1 VPRELDVHLVMDN
14 YATHKTPLI
23 RKWLAKRPR
32 WHVHLTPTS
41 SSWLNQVERF
51 FALLTDK
58 KIRRGVYRSVAA
70 LGADIASF
78 IERHNAD
85 PKPFRWTK
93 SADDILASI
102 ERFCRYNA
110 RKKTRP
116 DVANFSFRTLALVRR
131 TLRAGV
137 ADRIECTVERKAV
150 KRAAMFPVGRQITAA
165 SAAILIVAALGV
177 GWRYWSL
184 TNQSK
189 RLDEEISAAQQETAR
204 LHSVILQVQ
213 QYEQRRAQ
221 LQQRVALIEELR
233 RGQTGPVHMLDQVSR
248 ALPPMLWLT
257 SLRQLGPDGAV
268 LIEGRATTQ
277 TTVSDF
283 VNNLEATGYFK
294 KSIDIV
300 NTVAEPIPGPPGEL
314 VKFTLRALFQ
324 TPADAKAMAVANVA
338 PK

>member
-1 VPRELDVHLVMDN
+1 M
-14 YATHKTPLI
+14 I
-23 RKWLAKRPR
+23 RVNLLAG
-32 WHVHLTPTS
+32 
-41 SSWLNQVERF
+41 ER
-51 FALLTDK
+51 AAVK
-58 KIRRGVYRSVAA
+58 KKS
-70 LGADIASF
+70 IAF
-78 IERHNAD
+78 N
-85 PKPFRWTK
+85 
-93 SADDILASI
+93 LAGQ
-102 ERFCRYNA
+102 
-110 RKKTRP
+110 KM
-116 DVANFSFRTLALVRR
+116 TLAASLILV
-131 TLRAGV
+131 V
-137 ADRIECTVERKAV
+137 
-150 KRAAMFPVGRQITAA
+150 TAA
-165 SAAILIVAALGV
+165 GI

-189 RLDEEISAAQQETAR
+189 RLDEEITAAQQETAR

-324 TPADAKAMAVANVA
+324 TPADAKAVAVANVA